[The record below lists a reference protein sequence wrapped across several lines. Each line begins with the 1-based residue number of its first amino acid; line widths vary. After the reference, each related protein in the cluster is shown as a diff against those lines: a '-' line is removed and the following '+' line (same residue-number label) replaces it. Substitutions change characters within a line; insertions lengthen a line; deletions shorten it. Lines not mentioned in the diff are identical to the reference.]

1 MKNDKEFTRKT
12 REKKFISRRIKSMF
26 KGSKT

>member
-12 REKKFISRRIKSMF
+12 REKKFISRIKSMF